1 MEDLLKKFTVK
12 DLQKAINLTSTKY
25 SRTIK
30 ATSDKSDFRIHFP
43 ININL
48 DNDLN
53 YELGLMWFT
62 SYNTIYNITNE
73 NNIFNFSKDG
83 GKTFQTIIINPGA
96 YEIKEIDSEIK
107 TKTGLKDLI
116 SIQPQISTG
125 KVIMTLGENIQID
138 FIKKYSLNELL
149 GFEKKVYKDRINISE
164 NLAKITNITD
174 INIECDL
181 VNGNYSNGN
190 LDNILYSFP
199 ANTVPLGYKFIERMN
214 PPNYL
219 PISRKIISDIHIQIV
234 DQDGKVINFNGEKIN
249 LYLHL
254 KQV

>member
-1 MEDLLKKFTVK
+1 MEVLLKQ
-12 DLQKAINLTSTKY
+12 LINLSSNKY

-30 ATSDKSDFRIHFP
+30 ATSDISDFRIHFP
-43 ININL
+43 ISINL
-48 DNDLN
+48 EQDLN
-53 YELGLMWFT
+53 YEIGLMWFS
-62 SYNTIYNITNE
+62 SYNSIYNITNE
-73 NNIFNFSKDG
+73 NNNFVYSKDG
-83 GKTFQTIIINPGA
+83 GKTFIQFKLNPGA
-96 YEIKEIDSEIK
+96 YELKEIDSE
-107 TKTGLKDLI
+107 LKKRINIEGAI
-116 SIQPQISTG
+116 SIQPQLSTG
-125 KVIMTLGENIQID
+125 KIILNLGENIQID
-138 FIKKYSLNELL
+138 FTRENSIRELL
-149 GFEKKVYKDRINISE
+149 GFNKNIYKAKINHIGE

-181 VNGNYSNGN
+181 VNGNYSNGI

-219 PISRKIISDIHIQIV
+219 PISKKSISDIYIRII
-234 DQDGKVINFNGEKIN
+234 DQDGNLINFNGEKIN